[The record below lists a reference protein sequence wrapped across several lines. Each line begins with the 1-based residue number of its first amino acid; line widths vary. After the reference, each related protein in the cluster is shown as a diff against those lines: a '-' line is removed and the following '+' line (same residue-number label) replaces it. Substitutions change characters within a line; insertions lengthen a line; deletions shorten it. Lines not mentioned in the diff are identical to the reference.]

1 MKIEGVEKYKYAEL
15 TTESL
20 ECKDKTEELRRKLK
34 GKARFVFG
42 IMVDEW
48 GEGVTF
54 LDGKYHISCDGEFWG
69 WGCKSVGGPQPK
81 STWVT
86 RFSGTAAEAQKEFS
100 KYKFDYGAD
109 GRIGGFF

>member
-15 TTESL
+15 TTESP

-54 LDGKYHISCDGEFWG
+54 LDGKYHISCDGDFWN
-69 WGCKSVGGPQPK
+69 WDCKEIGKAQPK

-86 RFSGTAAEAQKEFS
+86 RFSGSAKEAQQLFEKWTPDFM
-100 KYKFDYGAD
+100 DD
-109 GRIGGFF
+109 GRISGFM